1 MFLPNWHNL
10 MQKSSSGTRLNAIH
24 SGDVLQTLVESNILL
39 EAMLYSEI
47 VSGYE
52 ETDLNHV

>member
-10 MQKSSSGTRLNAIH
+10 MQKSSLSTRLNAIH
-24 SGDVLQTLVESNILL
+24 SGDVLQILVESNILL

-52 ETDLNHV
+52 ETDHQQ